1 MATDTH
7 EPHISPV
14 LPGEDARTVLIN
26 NVSWAAVLAGV
37 VVSLVAQLLLNML
50 GLGIGAATIDPA
62 AGQSPEASTLSIGAA
77 IWWTVSGIIAA
88 FLGGRA
94 GTVNPTVTL

>member
-1 MATDTH
+1 MVTDTH

-14 LPGEDARTVLIN
+14 LPGEDARMVLIN

-37 VVSLVAQLLLNML
+37 VVSRVAQLLLTVL

-62 AGQSPEASTLSIGAA
+62 AREGPEASTLSIRPSRRRRKPPMSPAMR
-77 IWWTVSGIIAA
+77 
-88 FLGGRA
+88 LHA
-94 GTVNPTVTL
+94 GPVRP